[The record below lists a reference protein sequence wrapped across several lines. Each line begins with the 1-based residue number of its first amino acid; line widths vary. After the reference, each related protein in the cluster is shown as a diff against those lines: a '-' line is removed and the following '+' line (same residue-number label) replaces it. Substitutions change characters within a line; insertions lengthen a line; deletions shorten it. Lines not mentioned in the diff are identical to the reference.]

1 MNNGKVYLILGASSD
16 LGRNLIEQ
24 LCQQSSNS
32 IKIVAHY
39 RSSSEKLYDLK
50 KFFPDAAIIPL
61 QADMQNFD
69 EVDMLIQKMQI
80 SKLYPDCIINF
91 CAREYRFM
99 RFEEWDST
107 KVNADMTVQVYAL
120 AEILKAFLPYMVQKR
135 YGKIVTMLSSV
146 LIGAP
151 PKNLSEYVMVKY
163 AVLGLI
169 KAVASDYGDKGININ
184 GISPN
189 MINTRFISNIGR
201 KIKEFAAAN
210 NPRHRNLEVE
220 DVIPTILFLL
230 SDNAQFINGTNIN
243 LSACAD

>member
-1 MNNGKVYLILGASSD
+1 MKNKKVYLVLGASSD
-16 LGRNLIEQ
+16 LGKNLIEQ
-24 LCQQSSNS
+24 LCQRYSNS
-32 IKIVAHY
+32 IRIVAHY
-39 RSSSEKLYDLK
+39 HNSSEMLYELIN
-50 KFFPDAAIIPL
+50 FFSDVEIIPL
-61 QADMQNFD
+61 QANMQKID
-69 EVDMLIQKMQI
+69 EIIMLIREMQMDG
-80 SKLYPDCIINF
+80 LYPDYIVNF

-99 RFEEWDST
+99 RFEEWNSAE
-107 KVNADMTVQVYAL
+107 VNADMTVQVYAF
-120 AEILKAFLPYMVQKR
+120 AEILKAFLPYMVQKG

-151 PKNLSEYVMVKY
+151 PKNLSEYVTVKY

-169 KAVASDYGDKGININ
+169 KAVASDYGDRGININ
-184 GISPN
+184 GISPS
-189 MINTRFISNIGR
+189 MINTHFISNIGR

-243 LSACAD
+243 LSASAD